1 MHIENPKVSTKTLLE
16 QINKFNKVAGYKVN
30 VQKSVALKKKKKENL
45 AVPHTLQDLRSL
57 TRNQAQAQMVKVLKA
72 RISFGFDGEIRSFTD
87 KQKLRE
93 FNISKPA
100 L

>member
-1 MHIENPKVSTKTLLE
+1 MHIGNPKVSTKKLLE
-16 QINKFNKVAGYKVN
+16 PINKFNKVAEYKVN
-30 VQKSVALKKKKKENL
+30 VQKSVALKKKNL

-57 TRNQAQAQMVKVLKA
+57 TRNQAQAQTVKVLKA
-72 RISFGFDGEIRSFTD
+72 RISFRFDGEIRRFTD